1 MQQQISERSRFGRQ
15 LRDNGYRLTPQR
27 LMILEAVA
35 EQAGHL
41 TVEDIHERVVQQYP
55 EISLSTIY
63 RTLETLR
70 GLGLVTQTDMGNGRE
85 EYHFAEQAHHHHL
98 VCTAC
103 GKVQDLDQC
112 AIADVMR
119 ELSEATGYQV
129 EGHWLEL
136 YGRCA
141 GCRVA
146 VPVGAGA

>member
-98 VCTAC
+98 VCRRC
-103 GKVQDLDQC
+103 GSVAELDGSVMGPVADQLLQTHGFHAEISHFAIFGVCSGC
-112 AIADVMR
+112 A
-119 ELSEATGYQV
+119 AT
-129 EGHWLEL
+129 
-136 YGRCA
+136 
-141 GCRVA
+141 
-146 VPVGAGA
+146 PVSPN